1 LTFSAQASS
10 IAENISTEKN
20 ARNIESQVIGAIYW
34 MGSRESEKT

>member
-1 LTFSAQASS
+1 MP

-34 MGSRESEKT
+34 MAA